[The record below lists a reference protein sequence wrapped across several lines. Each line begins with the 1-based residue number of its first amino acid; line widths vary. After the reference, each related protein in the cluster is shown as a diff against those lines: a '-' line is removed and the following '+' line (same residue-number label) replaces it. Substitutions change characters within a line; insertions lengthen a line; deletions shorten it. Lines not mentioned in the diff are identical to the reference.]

1 MKLENNRVINTYNAE
16 DYACVFRSSYL
27 RCSVKN
33 GVFRN
38 FAKFKQ
44 VASSAKQG
52 LGNNVVLRLMEW
64 LTPPV
69 SFYLFM
75 NHYFTSFRLF
85 VCLPLELTTFGQEVC
100 SAKIGYA
107 NKLSSGTNSC
117 KKRNVAT
124 LNSAAHIKQK
134 RCVTCMAGQNDSSA
148 LYIASSESCQP

>member
-27 RCSVKN
+27 RCSVKK

-52 LGNNVVLRLMEW
+52 LGDNVVLRLMEC

-85 VCLPLELTTFGQEVC
+85 VCLPLELTTFEQEVC
-100 SAKIGYA
+100 STKIGYA
-107 NKLSSGTNSC
+107 NTLSSGTNSC